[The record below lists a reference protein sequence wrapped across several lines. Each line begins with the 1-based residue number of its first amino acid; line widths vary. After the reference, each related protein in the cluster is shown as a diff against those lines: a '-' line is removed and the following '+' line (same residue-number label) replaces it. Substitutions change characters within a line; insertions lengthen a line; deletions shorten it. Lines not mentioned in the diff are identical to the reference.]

1 MIERIIKSTYEAYRA
16 EYEFDYYS
24 DIPATINDEYCSGIA
39 AESVQE
45 KSLGDKGLVKYAG
58 TPER

>member
-1 MIERIIKSTYEAYRA
+1 MIERIIKSTCEAYRA

-39 AESVQE
+39 AESVRE
-45 KSLGDKGLVKYAG
+45 NPWATRDW
-58 TPER
+58 